1 MQNQFHFGAQSQIL
15 VNPPHQVPNLIGG
28 QVPPNPMGQ
37 VHRRCHINRLLMGY
51 YYFYYLLQNFQFY

>member
-37 VHRRCHINRLLMGY
+37 IPLNLYGHVPNNHNR
-51 YYFYYLLQNFQFY
+51 